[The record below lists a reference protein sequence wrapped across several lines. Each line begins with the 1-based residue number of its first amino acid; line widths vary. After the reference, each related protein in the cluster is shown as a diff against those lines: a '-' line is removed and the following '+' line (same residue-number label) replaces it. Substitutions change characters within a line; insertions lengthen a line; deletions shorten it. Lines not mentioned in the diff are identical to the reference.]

1 MILIIVLSAK
11 RSLDADYSALTEE
24 IELSNKASKFK
35 ADCRARIIKY
45 KSTFS
50 KRYRENSSSKIFAND
65 SVLKTNPWTYK
76 VKDLNREKILG
87 SFYEKEL
94 LFSKL

>member
-11 RSLDADYSALTEE
+11 RSIDADYSALTEE

-35 ADCRARIIKY
+35 ADCRARISKY
-45 KSTFS
+45 KNIFS
-50 KRYRENSSSKIFAND
+50 KGYRENLSSKIFPND
-65 SVLKTNPWTYK
+65 SVLETNPCK
-76 VKDLNREKILG
+76 VKNLNREKILG
-87 SFYEKEL
+87 SSYEKEL